1 MRTSSTRLGHS
12 LISIPILPVKLYL
25 FMHKTSVEL
34 NTRHVTV
41 VLCICISFAGY
52 KKGIGI
58 DMKLWKKT
66 LIIAACVIMLYPS
79 ATAAA
84 ANYTV
89 VPKDSL
95 YKISQLFKVPIDTI
109 KKDNNLSTNT
119 IYPGQVLNINS
130 LEYTVKS
137 GDSLFII
144 ATRYGI
150 PLANLRIANNKW
162 DNLLIPGQKLV
173 IPGAKTESQAQAVI
187 SHTQAEVDLLARL
200 IEAEA
205 AGEIYQAKVAVG
217 GVVVNRVQ
225 SSEWPNSITSVIYQK
240 IGEYQQFTPVKNGMI
255 NNKPS
260 EDSLKAAKAA
270 LNGSDPSNG
279 AMFYFDDSSTNQW
292 LWSKTRTAY
301 LDSMVFVK

>member
-1 MRTSSTRLGHS
+1 
-12 LISIPILPVKLYL
+12 
-25 FMHKTSVEL
+25 
-34 NTRHVTV
+34 
-41 VLCICISFAGY
+41 
-52 KKGIGI
+52 
-58 DMKLWKKT
+58 MKLWKKT

-79 ATAAA
+79 ATAVA

-109 KKDNNLSTNT
+109 KRDNSISTNT
-119 IYPGQVLNINS
+119 IYPGQVLNISS

-137 GDSLFII
+137 GDSLYLI
-144 ATRYGI
+144 ATRHGI
-150 PLANLRIANNKW
+150 PLANLRMANNKW
-162 DNLLIPGQKLV
+162 DHLLMPGQKLV
-173 IPGAKTESQAQAVI
+173 IPGVKPESQAKAVI

-205 AGEIYQAKVAVG
+205 VGEIYQAKVAVG
-217 GVVVNRVQ
+217 GVVVHRVQ

-240 IGEYQQFTPVKNGMI
+240 IGEHQQFTPVKNGMI

-260 EDSLKAAKAA
+260 EDSVKAAKAA
-270 LNGSDPSNG
+270 LYGSDPSKG

-292 LWSKTRTAY
+292 MWSKTRTAY
-301 LDSMVFVK
+301 IDSMVFVK